1 MQLNLPEFELKTRK
15 TAVDKVEVFDV
26 FRKKYVALT
35 PEEWVRQH
43 FLHYLVNQKAYP
55 ASLISVEKG
64 LSINKMQKRF
74 DAVVYDNKGMPLVL
88 IEFKSPKVELNQKT
102 FDQVSVYNLKMKVK
116 YLIISN
122 GLKHYCCRMGY
133 ETNTYNFL
141 KEVPYYNELN
151 IS

>member
-15 TAVDKVEVFDV
+15 TAAGKAEVFDV

-43 FLHYLVNQKAYP
+43 FLHYLANQKAYP

-74 DAVVYDNKGMPLVL
+74 DAVVYDKNGIPLVL
-88 IEFKSPKVELNQKT
+88 IEFKSPKVELDQKT

-122 GLKHYCCRMGY
+122 GLKHYCCRMDY
-133 ETNTYNFL
+133 KTNTYSFL
-141 KEVPYYNELN
+141 KEIPYYNKL
-151 IS
+151 